1 MSTTRTVFREGLIA
15 GVLGYAAVALVFVV
29 LNLSQGLSAFFT
41 PDALGRAL
49 LGNGGLDPVSPW
61 AGVFAFNALH
71 LAVSIA
77 IGVLAAFIAHWAER
91 DRDLATGLA
100 FVMLVLGG
108 IVPVA
113 SGAVMVEL
121 LHALRWSEALVG
133 ASAGAVAALGYLAW
147 THRDLVAAIFDEAE
161 A

>member
-1 MSTTRTVFREGLIA
+1 MSTTRNDVFREGLIA

-77 IGVLAAFIAHWAER
+77 IGLLAAFIAHWAER

-108 IVPVA
+108 DRARGLGRRHGGIPP
-113 SGAVMVEL
+113 
-121 LHALRWSEALVG
+121 RPALVG
-133 ASAGAVAALGYLAW
+133 GAGRCLRRSRRGAGLPRLDAP
-147 THRDLVAAIFDEAE
+147 
-161 A
+161 